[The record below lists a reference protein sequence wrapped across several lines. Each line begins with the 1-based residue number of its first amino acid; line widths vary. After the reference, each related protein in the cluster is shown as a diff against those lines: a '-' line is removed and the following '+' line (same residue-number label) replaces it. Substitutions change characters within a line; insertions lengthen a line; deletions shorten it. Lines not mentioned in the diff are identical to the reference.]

1 MCDGDVVSSPSMSDA
16 SANLEPGSL
25 LKLFNEHTGSYVHKW
40 SNYFAAYEP
49 HFAPYVGKS
58 PLIFEIGVSKGGSLQ
73 LWKKYFGP
81 GARIVG
87 VDIDPTCALLEEE
100 QVSVRIGAQGD
111 QRFLE
116 TILQEFGAPDI
127 VIDDGSHISRDIHAT
142 FDVLYPAMKSSGVY
156 VVEDLHTNYWADFGG
171 GLYKPSTFI
180 ERVKGLIDEIHAGR
194 TRGSLLPTAFTST
207 LQSISIYESIA
218 VFTKAQLEVFTDVG
232 RGQMVPGDPKTF
244 ATRAGDVVQ
253 AYEGRRNPRRELIRL
268 AIRRMLRKVADWVS

>member
-1 MCDGDVVSSPSMSDA
+1 MPDV

-25 LKLFNEHTGSYVHKW
+25 RKLFNEHTGNYVHKW
-40 SNYFAAYEP
+40 TNYFAAYER

-87 VDIDPTCALLEEE
+87 VDIDPKCALLEEE

-116 TILQEFGAPDI
+116 KLLQEFGAPDI
-127 VIDDGSHISRDIHAT
+127 VIDDGSHLSRDIHAT
-142 FDVLYPAMKSSGVY
+142 FDVLYPAMKTSGVY
-156 VVEDLHTNYWADFGG
+156 VVEDLHTNYWADWGG

-194 TRGSLLPTAFTST
+194 TRGSLLPTAFTSS

-232 RGQMVPGDPKTF
+232 RGQMVPGDPGTF
-244 ATRAGDVVQ
+244 AIREGDVVR
-253 AYEGRRNPRRELIRL
+253 AYESFSNPRIELIRL
-268 AIRRMLRKVADWVS
+268 AMRRMLRKIARWVS